1 MMNLVRPTLL
11 GCVWLTLA
19 AGSVRAQEA
28 SEYTDDFTTDKARQ
42 DCYVSSTFWPSEID
56 NPPSFP
62 YLSYLDTEEAQG
74 LAFLDYRG
82 DLAQLGYSFVLG
94 PLPAGTPARGTLRL
108 DVSFPCNEKIHQ
120 FPPGQL
126 VYSTS
131 INGLTWSAPQII
143 LSAGRRDIPIQS
155 ATGTWYILFTGA
167 RAVISNLRVF
177 ASTPGAT
184 VQILQNSGTRLAS
197 SAATRT
203 IHHVDGSQSRWPSY
217 ATIQE
222 AIDNAGTGDIV
233 VVWPG
238 VYEEE
243 IRFDGKAITV
253 QSAADA
259 AILTAPEGYAV
270 SFYDAEGSKS
280 ILANFVIT
288 GCGEGAVFCNGASP
302 TLRNLTITGNP
313 AGIAAYSGANPYIVN
328 SIFWNNSGRSLPE
341 TKANFKWQV
350 YYSCMDRSYPNT
362 GVGNIYGDPR
372 FADPQKWDF
381 HEKSPWGRYLPWA
394 GTWVLDAAA
403 NRSPCIDAGDPKD
416 TPRSEPVPNGSRIN
430 IGAYG
435 GTPFASRSNGPL
447 CP

>member
-1 MMNLVRPTLL
+1 MSLVRPTLL
-11 GCVWLTLA
+11 ACVWLMLA
-19 AGSVRAQEA
+19 VGSVRAQEG
-28 SEYTDDFTTDKARQ
+28 SEYTDDFTMDKARE
-42 DCYVSSTFWPSEID
+42 DCYVSSTFWPSDIN

-82 DLAQLGYSFVLG
+82 ELAQLGYSFVLG

-108 DVSFPCNEKIHQ
+108 DVSFPCNEAIHQ

-126 VYSTS
+126 LYSTS
-131 INGLTWSAPQII
+131 INGLTWSVTLP
-143 LSAGRRDIPIQS
+143 LSAGRRDIPILS
-155 ATGTWYILFTGA
+155 ATGTWYIKFTGT

-184 VQILQNSGTRLAS
+184 VQISQNSGTYLLNT
-197 SAATRT
+197 AAART
-203 IHHVDGSQSRWPSY
+203 ILHVDGSLSRSPSY

-222 AIDNAGTGDIV
+222 AIDNARSGDIV

-238 VYEEE
+238 VYQEE

-259 AILTAPEGYAV
+259 AVLTAPDGYAV

-288 GCGEGAVFCNGASP
+288 GCGEGAVFCDGASP
-302 TLRNLTITGNP
+302 TLRNLTIAGNK
-313 AGIAAYSGANPYIVN
+313 AGIVAYGGANPYIVN
-328 SIFWNNSGRSLPE
+328 CIFWQNVNGALGAG
-341 TKANFKWQV
+341 KANFNWQV
-350 YYSCMDRSYPNT
+350 YYCCFDKINSLKAI
-362 GVGNIYGDPR
+362 GNIYGDPR
-372 FADPQKWDF
+372 FADPQNGDY
-381 HEKSPWGRYLPWA
+381 HEKSPWGRYVPWA
-394 GTWVLDAAA
+394 DTWVRDAAA

-416 TPRSEPVPNGSRIN
+416 TPRGEPVPNGSRIN

-435 GTPFASRSNGPL
+435 GTPFASKSSGPL